1 MVARGAKAEGYS
13 HGRWQQQQA
22 GAPHATPALIN
33 ISPRPTSPIAL
44 AQYLIFK
51 ITDDKKF
58 IEIEHKVRVRVSV
71 RGYQANP
78 NANPHP
84 NQGEKGASFADFTS
98 KLPDDECRYAVLD
111 VEITTSSGAATNKLI
126 FIAWCA

>member
-1 MVARGAKAEGYS
+1 MGVGSSSKP
-13 HGRWQQQQA
+13 

-58 IEIEHKVRVRVSV
+58 IEIEHKVRVRVRV
-71 RGYQANP
+71 RVR
-78 NANPHP
+78 
-84 NQGEKGASFADFTS
+84 ELT
-98 KLPDDECRYAVLD
+98 LP
-111 VEITTSSGAATNKLI
+111 
-126 FIAWCA
+126 

>member
-1 MVARGAKAEGYS
+1 MAPRFFFFHGAVCTETAPRRRLFRRPRLAVGASQWGGGLVGGGSEGGAGYW

-58 IEIEHKVRVRVSV
+58 IEIEHKVRVRVRV
-71 RGYQANP
+71 RVREP
-78 NANPHP
+78 
-84 NQGEKGASFADFTS
+84 T
-98 KLPDDECRYAVLD
+98 LP
-111 VEITTSSGAATNKLI
+111 
-126 FIAWCA
+126 

>member
-1 MVARGAKAEGYS
+1 MAPRVFFFTGLFARRRRHADTCSNAAGWQWAHRSREVGWWARGAKAEGYW

-58 IEIEHKVRVRVSV
+58 IEIEHKVRVRVRV
-71 RGYQANP
+71 RVREP
-78 NANPHP
+78 
-84 NQGEKGASFADFTS
+84 T
-98 KLPDDECRYAVLD
+98 LP
-111 VEITTSSGAATNKLI
+111 
-126 FIAWCA
+126 